1 MKRILLLGATGSIGQ
16 QSLDII
22 DKYNNEFD
30 IENTEKKGSIDIPL
44 TKAYKRKKSVY
55 GNALAGGL
63 IAGSTG
69 ATVAALKTI
78 SDNSNIDR
86 YNNSPTEIITSNYKT
101 IEHELRFSP
110 GDYKDNF
117 YISFN
122 EQDEFSDIMNFYCH
136 LKSSRLSLKEYKEK
150 ESEFNKNINSYLEN
164 DYIELTSKKN
174 DLINKL
180 SKMKFSIFG
189 NSANE
194 KNKIKEDIK
203 NIELQ
208 LEYII
213 IYLNK

>member
-1 MKRILLLGATGSIGQ
+1 
-16 QSLDII
+16 
-22 DKYNNEFD
+22 
-30 IENTEKKGSIDIPL
+30 
-44 TKAYKRKKSVY
+44 
-55 GNALAGGL
+55 
-63 IAGSTG
+63 
-69 ATVAALKTI
+69 
-78 SDNSNIDR
+78 
-86 YNNSPTEIITSNYKT
+86 
-101 IEHELRFSP
+101 
-110 GDYKDNF
+110 
-117 YISFN
+117 
-122 EQDEFSDIMNFYCH
+122 MNFYCH